1 MANSTPMYEKSRE
14 EEKTMTTYKKLLRY
28 HEGFKYLK
36 KKLIANLPRNAYINV
51 DNCHGLEALLEIILM
66 LRFLVYL
73 IKINKH
79 EKLFAKIFRYYLN
92 MISCYCDGRNEETEE
107 IEEKNVWKDLK
118 PSNPYIV
125 LSYNGVISFTGKRS
139 DLINSLKNNLESLIP
154 PVLMCFGSED
164 DEEDE
169 DAAINE
175 QAKTEL
181 EDGFVNVF
189 NYGEFRKL
197 IEKFIKKPNN
207 DGKFF

>member
-1 MANSTPMYEKSRE
+1 MAGSTPSYERVR
-14 EEKTMTTYKKLLRY
+14 KKGQTIARILSAYPDKIDKLKDEITDLLP
-28 HEGFKYLK
+28 L
-36 KKLIANLPRNAYINV
+36 NAYINV
-51 DNCHGLEALLEIILM
+51 DNCHGLEAFLEIILM

-73 IKINKH
+73 KINKK
-79 EKLFAKIFRYYLN
+79 EEVFAKIFRYYLN

-107 IEEKNVWKDLK
+107 IDVWKDLK

-139 DLINSLKNNLESLIP
+139 DLIYSLENNLESLIP
-154 PVLMCFGSED
+154 PVLMCFASED

-189 NYGEFRKL
+189 NYGEFREFI
-197 IEKFIKKPNN
+197 IEFIEKPNN